1 MVTSYGK
8 WKQIGT
14 KLTNFACVTSFT
26 LSIVNYFHSIDRTTH
41 CGLPT
46 SPDVLVLTEFVKL
59 KFSNIPQRVFV
70 IKHLFV
76 KISPLWILTT
86 LGPLHHFL
94 LANNG
99 RVTYLKDI
107 KTNFAIFVVSS
118 EKNLFEINSNSAEA
132 TSPPAS
138 GAIQLQREEAIIGI
152 QKWMEKRKYGA
163 IAEQKIHI

>member
-1 MVTSYGK
+1 M
-8 WKQIGT
+8 
-14 KLTNFACVTSFT
+14 
-26 LSIVNYFHSIDRTTH
+26 SIVNYFHSIDRTTH

-132 TSPPAS
+132 TSPSSKWCHTITEGRGNNRHPEVDGKEKIWS
-138 GAIQLQREEAIIGI
+138 NSRTENSYLRKNRLQNNFEHKSCWVI
-152 QKWMEKRKYGA
+152 
-163 IAEQKIHI
+163 